1 MRTRT
6 QQLAAELKQV
16 IRVAGRDPEALEGEL
31 PALSA
36 FARVSAAGDIGDAAQ
51 VHLILH
57 RLIPEYLERLPAGRD
72 CRAIRELMTW
82 EDEDGEARSLTT
94 RYHKAAAH
102 LVNAAHDFG
111 RRQEPRLLLECA
123 RRFIALDHED
133 RSSSDPPIESR
144 PLDAAAADHAQPA
157 PIPADDPSAGIAG
170 VHRNLDYHVFADH
183 MADAT
188 SITILNTWIPEL
200 SILADGL
207 AEALTRETDVRILML
222 YPHSRIAKLR
232 SDALRGSKPTH
243 FREDQVRP
251 GVKHCLDVLS
261 AIAGMVDDEHRRYLR
276 VRLYNSLPS
285 IAVYGVDDRA
295 FVSLF
300 LHGQLAIKMPQ
311 IEVCGEDSLLGRSV
325 FRELET
331 LWEIGQEF
339 SDVTSWPA
347 ELGEMG
353 ERFGIPAAGLEDAR
367 SER

>member
-1 MRTRT
+1 VRTRT
-6 QQLAAELKQV
+6 QQLADELKQV
-16 IRVAGRDPEALEGEL
+16 IRMAGRDPEALEGRL
-31 PALSA
+31 PSLATFS
-36 FARVSAAGDIGDAAQ
+36 RVTAAGVTGDAAQ

-57 RLIPEYLERLPAGRD
+57 RLIPEYLDRLPAGRD

-82 EDEDGEARSLTT
+82 EDEDGEVRSLTT

-133 RSSSDPPIESR
+133 RASDGRIQT
-144 PLDAAAADHAQPA
+144 APA
-157 PIPADDPSAGIAG
+157 PRSEDTSHHVTLPSIPADDPSTGIAG
-170 VHRNLDYHVFADH
+170 VHRNLDYHVFAER
-183 MADAT
+183 MADAA

-207 AEALTRETDVRILML
+207 AEALARGTDVRILML

-232 SDALRGSKPTH
+232 TEALHGTKQAP
-243 FREDQVRP
+243 FRENQVRP

-261 AIAGMVDDEHRRYLR
+261 AIASMLDDEHRSFLR

-311 IEVCGEDSLLGRSV
+311 IEVRGEDSLLGRAV
-325 FRELET
+325 FGEVET
-331 LWEIGQEF
+331 LWQIGQQFE
-339 SDVTSWPA
+339 DVTSWPE
-347 ELGEMG
+347 ELDRMG
-353 ERFGIPAAGLEDAR
+353 ERFGIAPADPGDAR
-367 SER
+367 NS